1 VAQQQAPSTTTPPPA
16 RGSNL
21 KYVFAG
27 LLLLAGAAGLGMFI
41 YSQRTPVKV
50 SQLPTTP
57 APAVERANPMAQQE
71 LVVEEEKAPEPEKPA
86 IVRKSSRSN
95 WGDWDCAG
103 DLPGAKI
110 NKILADNRQQV
121 RSCYERRLKVNNVLE
136 GNLNLKLKV
145 NSSGT
150 VVATAVGGSL
160 GDNDVFAC
168 VRNLAKQWAFPE
180 PAGGECA
187 VVQVPFRFTPH
198 KD

>member
-1 VAQQQAPSTTTPPPA
+1 
-16 RGSNL
+16 
-21 KYVFAG
+21 
-27 LLLLAGAAGLGMFI
+27 
-41 YSQRTPVKV
+41 
-50 SQLPTTP
+50 
-57 APAVERANPMAQQE
+57 MAQQE
-71 LVVEEEKAPEPEKPA
+71 LVVEEEKEAEPEPAPA
-86 IVRKSSRSN
+86 HAKRSSRTN

-110 NKILADNRQQV
+110 NQILADNRQQV
-121 RSCYERRLKVNNVLE
+121 RSCYERRLKINNVLQ

-145 NSSGT
+145 NASGA

-187 VVQVPFRFTPH
+187 VVQVPFKFTPH

>member
-1 VAQQQAPSTTTPPPA
+1 MAQQQALSTPPAA
-16 RGSNL
+16 RGNNNIKFIL
-21 KYVFAG
+21 AG
-27 LLLLAGAAGLGMFI
+27 LLLLGGAAGLWLFLQ
-41 YSQRTPVKV
+41 SQRAPVQV
-50 SQLPTTP
+50 SQLPVTP
-57 APAVERANPMAQQE
+57 PAVERANPMAQQE
-71 LVVEEEKAPEPEKPA
+71 LVVEEEKVAEPQKIPTQA
-86 IVRKSSRSN
+86 KRSSRSN

-110 NKILADNRQQV
+110 NQILADNRQQV
-121 RSCYERRLKVNNVLE
+121 RSCYERRLKVNNVLQ

-150 VVATAVGGSL
+150 VVATSVGGSL

-187 VVQVPFRFTPH
+187 VVQVPFKFTPH

>member
-1 VAQQQAPSTTTPPPA
+1 VAQQQAPSTPPAA
-16 RGSNL
+16 RGSNI
-21 KYVFAG
+21 KYILAG
-27 LLLLAGAAGLGMFI
+27 LLLLGGAVGLWFFLQ
-41 YSQRTPVKV
+41 SQREPVQVSRLPVTP
-50 SQLPTTP
+50 
-57 APAVERANPMAQQE
+57 PAVERANPMAQQE
-71 LVVEEEKAPEPEKPA
+71 LVVEEEKVVEPEKVPA
-86 IVRKSSRSN
+86 QVKRSSRSN

-110 NKILADNRQQV
+110 NQILADNRQQV
-121 RSCYERRLKVNNVLE
+121 RSCYERRLKVNNVLQ

-150 VVATAVGGSL
+150 VVATSVGGSL

-187 VVQVPFRFTPH
+187 VVQVPFKFTPH
-198 KD
+198 KE

>member
-1 VAQQQAPSTTTPPPA
+1 VAQQQALSSPPPR
-16 RGSNL
+16 RGNNL
-21 KYVFAG
+21 KFVFAG
-27 LLLLAGAAGLGMFI
+27 LLLLAGAAGMWLFI
-41 YSQRTPVKV
+41 QSQRTPPVKV
-50 SQLPTTP
+50 SELPAAP
-57 APAVERANPMAQQE
+57 PAVERANPMAQND
-71 LVVEEEKAPEPEKPA
+71 LVVEEEKTPEPEKPVIIA
-86 IVRKSSRSN
+86 KKSSRSA

-103 DLPGAKI
+103 DLPGQKI
-110 NKILADNRQQV
+110 NQILADNRQQV

-150 VVATAVGGSL
+150 VVATAVGGTL

-168 VRNLAKQWAFPE
+168 VRNLAKQWAFPQ